1 MVRLLIDFWV
11 CNSSMLIGC
20 YHISQTEQQTLAE
33 WGTQGSVWYL
43 SYPQLWL
50 CVVCGVTCLLS
61 GGDLFIV
68 WGWPVCSLGVTLRC
82 SLWVRWHSNRRDT
95 VTQCNLPWGRCIDL
109 WIIYALL
116 TLKQLYWIID
126 VCLCVPIIITVC
138 RDLNNQRLQ
147 KTCGISLMESC
158 LFSNNWL
165 TEWSFTVI

>member
-1 MVRLLIDFWV
+1 M
-11 CNSSMLIGC
+11 
-20 YHISQTEQQTLAE
+20 
-33 WGTQGSVWYL
+33 L
-43 SYPQLWL
+43 SYFTDWTTDPSWVGDTRISLVLELTATLTL
-50 CVVCGVTCLLS
+50 CCVW
-61 GGDLFIV
+61 GDLFV
-68 WGWPVCSLGVTLRC
+68 VGGGWPVCCLGVTLRC
-82 SLWVRWHSNRRDT
+82 SPWVRWHSNRGDT

-138 RDLNNQRLQ
+138 RDLNNQRPQ

-165 TEWSFTVI
+165 TEWSFTDTVI